1 MEIGGNWLE
10 NAPRYLSKHIYTRQ
24 HSQNTPWTLQSTPRH
39 PKHPHKSPRK
49 SLGYFQSL
57 VRQFARHLVCQGMS
71 GRTLRVMRVS
81 DAVCWMSGLFVSV
94 KGCLWQCLGY
104 VKGDMGV
111 CGDIWGSLGGVGGCK
126 GAQDGVWL
134 SFPLQFPPNSSNFR
148 KSHMRSL
155 TFSSRPGGPRCLKYQ
170 NVPKLRSF
178 WAIGKPRERFQS
190 WDIGVYFIS
199 VPSDHTV

>member
-1 MEIGGNWLE
+1 MLPDTSQSMDTPANTPKTPLDT
-10 NAPRYLSKHIYTRQ
+10 SKHPQTHQTHPPVPRNNLDY
-24 HSQNTPWTLQSTPRH
+24 SQALI
-39 PKHPHKSPRK
+39 
-49 SLGYFQSL
+49 
-57 VRQFARHLVCQGMS
+57 RQFERHLVCQGMS

-155 TFSSRPGGPRCLKYQ
+155 TVSSRPGGPRCLKYQ

-178 WAIGKPRERFQS
+178 WAIVKPRERFQS
-190 WDIGVYFIS
+190 WDIRVYFIS
-199 VPSDHTV
+199 VLNDHTVVVIKSSS